1 MSKTVKRNFPVVGM
15 GCAAC
20 VARVE
25 GTIKNQNG
33 VKACNVS
40 LAANSAQVEYD
51 PAVVKST
58 ELKKAVQDAGYDLLV
73 QEGDD
78 DDDEDH
84 PDKDN
89 LEEEAEDLRRK
100 EYGKLHRDMVLAII
114 LAVSV
119 FVVQMAVKPFRGKG
133 LLLLAATAVSV
144 FWCGRRFHR
153 AALAQARHFRS
164 NMDTLVSLS
173 TIISFLFSCFNLVF
187 PRVMGNGDSPAPL
200 YFDSA
205 AMITAFILIGRILE
219 EKARYG
225 TTASIRKLMGLKPRK
240 VKAEPGDII
249 RIKPGQGIPVDGTVI
264 QGASFV
270 DESLLT
276 GEPVPAEKFPGSKVY
291 TGTTNQKGTLQVKV
305 EKTGPDTLL
314 SGIIN
319 MVRNAQ
325 GSKARIQ
332 RTVDKVAAVFVP
344 IILLIA
350 IGTFIYWCFI
360 AREGGGFGNAL
371 LYMVSVL
378 VIACPCSLGLATP
391 TAIVAGIG
399 KGADEGILIKDADAL
414 QTARKIRRLV
424 LDKTGTLTVGR
435 PEVIKSKWFDESAK
449 GILLAMEQASE
460 HPLAPAIISS
470 LGTDVT
476 AVEISGFNAIP
487 GKGIEAVSGEDR
499 YFAGN
504 TAPAGC
510 LVGNDWIDE
519 GYTVT
524 YFSRGEELL
533 AVFAISDSL
542 KDSSVEAIAQLG
554 QMGIKVSMLT
564 GDNEN
569 SARLTA
575 TQAGISDFRAGVLPD
590 GKAGYIK
597 SLQDNKTIVAMAGDG
612 INDSAALATADV
624 SIAMGHGS
632 DIAIDTSMVTI
643 VSSDLTKVPR
653 LVQLSKRTSRII
665 SENLFW
671 AFIYNVL
678 AVPLAAGAFNMQLNP
693 MIAAAC
699 MALSSVCVVTNSLRL
714 RK

>member
-1 MSKTVKRNFPVVGM
+1 MSNTVKRNFPVVGM

-25 GTIKNQNG
+25 GTLKSQDG
-33 VKACNVS
+33 VKACSVS

-51 PAVVKST
+51 PSIIKASG
-58 ELKKAVQDAGYDLLV
+58 LKKAVQDAGYDLMV

-78 DDDEDH
+78 DDEEDH
-84 PDKDN
+84 PDEDH
-89 LEEEAEDLRRK
+89 LEEEAEELRRK
-100 EYGKLHRDMVLAII
+100 EYRKLRRDMVLAII
-114 LAVSV
+114 LAVAI
-119 FVVQMAVKPFRGKG
+119 FIVQMGFKPFKGKG
-133 LLLLAATAVSV
+133 IILLAATAVSV
-144 FWCGRRFHR
+144 FWCGRRFHK
-153 AALAQARHFRS
+153 AALAQVRHFRS

-173 TIISFLFSCFNLVF
+173 TLISFLFSCFNLIF
-187 PRVMGNGDSPAPL
+187 PRVMGSADSPATL

-205 AMITAFILIGRILE
+205 AMITAFILIGRVLE
-219 EKARYG
+219 EKAKYG
-225 TTASIRKLMGLKPRK
+225 TTASIRKLMGLRPRK
-240 VKAEPGDII
+240 VKAAPGDVI
-249 RIKPGQGIPVDGTVI
+249 RIKPGQNIPVDGTVT

-291 TGTTNQKGTLQVKV
+291 TGTVNQKGTLQVMV
-305 EKTGPDTLL
+305 EKTGSDTLL
-314 SGIIN
+314 SGIIS

-332 RTVDKVAAVFVP
+332 QTVDKVAAVFVP
-344 IILLIA
+344 VILLTAIA
-350 IGTFIYWCFI
+350 TFIYWCFI
-360 AREGGGFGNAL
+360 AKEGGGFGNAL

-414 QTARKIRRLV
+414 QTARKIKTLV
-424 LDKTGTLTVGR
+424 LDKTGTITAGK
-435 PEVIKSKWFDESAK
+435 PEVIKSKWFDESTK
-449 GILLAMEQASE
+449 GILLSMEQASE
-460 HPLAPAIISS
+460 HPLAPAVISS
-470 LGTDVT
+470 LGTDVS
-476 AVEISGFNAIP
+476 AAEISGFEAIP
-487 GKGIEAVSGEDR
+487 GKGIEAASGDVL

-504 TAPAGC
+504 SAPVDC
-510 LVGNDWIDE
+510 QIGNDWITE

-524 YFSRGEELL
+524 YFCRGEEVL
-533 AVFAISDSL
+533 AVFAISDPL
-542 KDSSVEAIAQLG
+542 KDSAVEAVMQLHG
-554 QMGIKVSMLT
+554 MGITVCMLT
-564 GDNEN
+564 GDNED

-575 TQAGISDFRAGVLPD
+575 SQAGIDETKANVLPD
-590 GKAGYIK
+590 GKAEYIR
-597 SLQDNKTIVAMAGDG
+597 SLQGDKTVVAMAGDG

-643 VSSDLTKVPR
+643 VSSDLTKIPR
-653 LVQLSKRTSRII
+653 LIDLSKRTSRII
-665 SENLFW
+665 AENLFW
-671 AFIYNVL
+671 AFIYNVI
-678 AVPLAAGAFNMQLNP
+678 AIPLAAGAFHMQLNP

-699 MALSSVCVVTNSLRL
+699 MALSSVCVVSNSLRL